1 MDWDKNVNN
10 LGSNFRKMWDAAN
23 NNVKKQGNKT
33 PKTSDIVNEMVR
45 LAKQAKAPDN
55 YVVPS
60 DEPTPQ
66 PTSLPEND
74 TQLVYDV
81 PETDPEPS
89 QGSSEGIEP
98 TMTVEPD
105 PPQLVYDVPETDPE
119 PSQGS
124 SEGIEPT
131 MTVEPDPP
139 QLVYDVPETDKGE
152 TGPAEPTESPE
163 PDDTTNINSVSN
175 SNAKSSTK
183 KVMVANISDIDTN
196 KYEIVYQQKQGN
208 KFLVVIK
215 SKQK

>member
-1 MDWDKNVNN
+1 MKIVTYQEDLSMDWDKNVNN

-105 PPQLVYDVPETDPE
+105 PPQLVYDVPETD
-119 PSQGS
+119 
-124 SEGIEPT
+124 
-131 MTVEPDPP
+131 
-139 QLVYDVPETDKGE
+139 KGE

>member
-60 DEPTPQ
+60 DESTPQ

-74 TQLVYDV
+74 T
-81 PETDPEPS
+81 
-89 QGSSEGIEP
+89 
-98 TMTVEPD
+98 
-105 PPQLVYDVPETDPE
+105 QLVYDVPETDPE